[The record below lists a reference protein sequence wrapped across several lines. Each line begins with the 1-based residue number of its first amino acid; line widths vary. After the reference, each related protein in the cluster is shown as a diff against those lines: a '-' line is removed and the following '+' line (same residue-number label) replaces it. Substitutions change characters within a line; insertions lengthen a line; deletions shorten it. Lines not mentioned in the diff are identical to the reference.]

1 MLNVKQIANED
12 IYSTPTAPCACLDWI
27 RFTFHYMCMTCCH
40 ISIWSI
46 CFLRPLMLKGLNV
59 HWFQFQLWNSLL
71 HYNMWYG
78 YLGSDFPGSRLRA
91 WLAATNGEDM
101 SDGRSWASGN
111 LLNKT
116 RTYLIFVT
124 KFTCYTCGE
133 KAVMWK
139 NYFPDWERNWHLML
153 WYLAGKWKV
162 VGGPFVAWACGS
174 KRSHGMRVPPPPSSY
189 STDLASEEHTRPY
202 QTSVWQPSCCGFCWE
217 RSRSLKP
224 ATVGLA
230 PRNRSDVS
238 GHRPDHMDQK
248 ICRGRVWSRGQYW
261 SWQYS
266 L

>member
-78 YLGSDFPGSRLRA
+78 CLGSDFPGSRLCA
-91 WLAATNGEDM
+91 WLAATNGEDL

-116 RTYLIFVT
+116 RITQSCSRHMQLNQLVLQCWGSQRWDI
-124 KFTCYTCGE
+124 
-133 KAVMWK
+133 A
-139 NYFPDWERNWHLML
+139 
-153 WYLAGKWKV
+153 
-162 VGGPFVAWACGS
+162 FVANPYDY
-174 KRSHGMRVPPPPSSY
+174 KNPSR
-189 STDLASEEHTRPY
+189 E
-202 QTSVWQPSCCGFCWE
+202 
-217 RSRSLKP
+217 K
-224 ATVGLA
+224 
-230 PRNRSDVS
+230 
-238 GHRPDHMDQK
+238 
-248 ICRGRVWSRGQYW
+248 
-261 SWQYS
+261 
-266 L
+266 